1 VAEAA
6 ARVAPLV
13 IVRAQMRV
21 IVAGGGIGGMAA
33 AVALAKVGARPLVLE
48 QAGADREIGAGLG
61 LAANAMKALTWL
73 GAADF
78 VRERAVLTEA
88 NVWCELES
96 GAQIGSQPLRP
107 ADERYGEHYYCAH
120 RGDLLESLVRLV
132 PAERVRL
139 DARVVGF
146 EERPNGVTVRL
157 DGGEEVE
164 GDLLVGADGLRSRV
178 RAALFGEEEARFTGT
193 VTWRALVPREQVPE
207 KFGPRIV
214 VWLGPNRHSM
224 LYPVRRDLFNL
235 SGFVPAEEV
244 HREVWAP
251 SPDTDDLR
259 RSFVGACHDVTSLI
273 EQAGEALITPIY
285 FRDPLDVWGT
295 ERVVLLGDAAH
306 PSPPSAGMGA
316 AMALEDAVVLARC
329 IERHGDGAAAFADYA
344 SLRMARTRRM
354 LVASRN
360 NLAFFNEPDPAQMRG
375 RNGRFVGMQRLD
387 PVGETGTGWL
397 YEYDAATAAQAAP
410 PSAPPTLR
418 RSEARRAADLWR
430 NALTLEDRA
439 GLWRGERAGYDRF
452 LRLVCPPPE
461 GVEVEALACD
471 GVAALGV
478 VPAAGR
484 ADGPAVLHVHGG
496 GFVLGSA
503 QSSVGLAARVA
514 AAIGGWTLVP
524 DYRLAPENPFPA
536 ALDDVHTAYRWLVEQ
551 GTGAVALSGECAGG
565 ALAVSLAVR
574 LRDEGAP
581 PPVAIQAV
589 SPLCDLTVSSAST
602 RTGSDP
608 WFNRDVLRL
617 YAASYL
623 HDAEPLS
630 PLVSPVHADLRELP
644 PLLIHAAAGEA
655 LLDDAVALARAAE
668 DAGVDVTLRTVAD
681 SVHSFVLFDFLPEA
695 HEALAEFAAIVG
707 AASAR
712 V

>member
-1 VAEAA
+1 
-6 ARVAPLV
+6 
-13 IVRAQMRV
+13 MRV
-21 IVAGGGIGGMAA
+21 IVAGGGIGGIATA
-33 AVALAKVGARPLVLE
+33 LALAKVGAQPLVLE

-61 LAANAMKALTWL
+61 LAANAMRALAWL

-78 VRERAVLTEA
+78 IRERAVLTEA

-96 GAQIGSQPLRP
+96 GAQIASQPFEP
-107 ADERYGEHYYCAH
+107 AAERYGEHYYCAH
-120 RGDLLESLVRLV
+120 RGDLLESLARLV
-132 PAERVRL
+132 PPERVRL
-139 DARVVGF
+139 GARVVGF
-146 EERPNGVTVRL
+146 EERPDGVTATLER
-157 DGGEEVE
+157 GEEVE

-193 VTWRALVPREQVPE
+193 VTWRALIPRERVPE

-251 SPDTDDLR
+251 SSDTEDLR
-259 RSFVGACHDVTSLI
+259 RSFVGACRDVTSLI
-273 EQAGEALITPIY
+273 EQADEALITPIY
-285 FRDPLDVWGT
+285 FRDPLDGWGT
-295 ERVVLLGDAAH
+295 GRVVLLGDAAH

-329 IERHGDGAAAFADYA
+329 IERHGDGAAAFAEYA
-344 SLRMARTRRM
+344 ALRMARTRRM

-360 NLAFFNEPDPAQMRG
+360 NLAFFNEPDPAQMRA
-375 RNGRFVGMQRLD
+375 RNGRFIGMQRLD

-397 YEYDAATAAQAAP
+397 YEYDAATAAQAP
-410 PSAPPTLR
+410 PPTPPPLLR
-418 RSEARRAADLWR
+418 PEARRAADLWR

-452 LRLVCPPPE
+452 LRHVCPPPE
-461 GVEVEALACD
+461 DVEIEALACD
-471 GVAALGV
+471 GVAALRV
-478 VPAAGR
+478 VPSAGR
-484 ADGPAVLHVHGG
+484 ADGPAVLHLHGG

-503 QSSVGLAARVA
+503 QSSVAFAARIADAV
-514 AAIGGWTLVP
+514 GGWTLVP
-524 DYRLAPENPFPA
+524 DYRLAPESPFPA
-536 ALDDVHTAYRWLVEQ
+536 ALDDACAAYRWLLGHGPGEI
-551 GTGAVALSGECAGG
+551 ALSGECAGG

-574 LRDEGAP
+574 LRDEGTRP
-581 PPVAIQAV
+581 PLAIHAV
-589 SPLCDLTVSSAST
+589 SPFCDLTVSSPST

-623 HDAEPLS
+623 HDADPLS
-630 PLVSPVHADLRELP
+630 PLVSPAHADLRGLP
-644 PLLIHAAAGEA
+644 PLLIHVAADEA
-655 LLDDAVALARAAE
+655 LLDDAVSLARAAE
-668 DAGVDVTLRTVAD
+668 DAGVDVTLRIVED
-681 SVHSFVLFDFLPEA
+681 SVHSFVLFDFLPEVD
-695 HEALAEFAAIVG
+695 EALAGFAALVG
-707 AASAR
+707 AARAHAS
-712 V
+712 